1 MKSVSSSSRFCE
13 KRMSRLKKKKKKK
26 KRKLGWKNI
35 LHVMLKILDIFS
47 GKNLY
52 VSINESKTK
61 EVIRGDKNRQLIVL

>member
-1 MKSVSSSSRFCE
+1 MRLTLSTKLFGRRRVSVKEECYD
-13 KRMSRLKKKKKKK
+13 L
-26 KRKLGWKNI
+26 KRKRLGRKNI
-35 LHVMLKILDIFS
+35 LQVALKILDIFR

>member
-13 KRMSRLKKKKKKK
+13 KRMSRLKKKKKK